1 MPQGRLPTFQL
12 ILECDSAICIKVTF
26 ADGEEDMIAANEYHE
41 ERHPNHDVFKGKL
54 LSTKTKAVV
63 ILGEGDKKDLLL
75 YFRGASPKSIVSNM
89 KELINVESRIS
100 LHTYA
105 VKI

>member
-1 MPQGRLPTFQL
+1 MASFQINHIKGAFRQIYIVLL
-12 ILECDSAICIKVTF
+12 IVSVKKCTIREFT
-26 ADGEEDMIAANEYHE
+26 
-41 ERHPNHDVFKGKL
+41 DVIFFC
-54 LSTKTKAVV
+54 
-63 ILGEGDKKDLLL
+63 EGDKKDLLL

>member
-1 MPQGRLPTFQL
+1 MQKSTIIQFD
-12 ILECDSAICIKVTF
+12 EFT
-26 ADGEEDMIAANEYHE
+26 
-41 ERHPNHDVFKGKL
+41 DVIFSVKE
-54 LSTKTKAVV
+54 
-63 ILGEGDKKDLLL
+63 IKKDLRL
-75 YFRGASPKSIVSNM
+75 YFRGAGPKSIVSNM

>member
-1 MPQGRLPTFQL
+1 MEPAYEVLKRIVMSKL
-12 ILECDSAICIKVTF
+12 IREFT
-26 ADGEEDMIAANEYHE
+26 
-41 ERHPNHDVFKGKL
+41 DVIFFC
-54 LSTKTKAVV
+54 
-63 ILGEGDKKDLLL
+63 EGDKKDLLL